1 MHAVARGQA
10 DKGAV
15 YAAIFLFRIQALD
28 IGRRGVDRRRQ
39 VSQRALV
46 VKHVH
51 LDFGDELLS
60 GLFIPL
66 NRHKFLRLFLV
77 AANVTTGFM
86 VDNQPFTRADVGD
99 NRVTWNWTTALG
111 EGDQHAIGAFDWQ
124 MTVVRRVSRHRRRS
138 GFALLQVFCHHDAH
152 GVAQTDFRQQIV
164 KRGQLHA
171 IEFALDILRWDLG
184 EFAASAQRVIEQT
197 TAKADRI
204 VALKVFQQ
212 LTDLGARFRAD
223 DKVQPGG
230 VRASARRGDNFDS
243 LTAGER
249 LRQRIGLTVD
259 ARADAG
265 MTDIGMHRVGEVHRR
280 GAGRQFDNAPFRGE
294 NVNLIGEQIGF
305 YALDKFKRAT
315 GALLQLQQALHP
327 ALSADLRGG
336 AAFAAV
342 LFISPVRR
350 YPHLR
355 HLVHVFG
362 TNLYLDRDAVGA
374 DHRGV
379 QRLIAVS
386 FRNGDV
392 VFKTTRTRFVEAVHL
407 AEHAIADIGIMDDNA
422 EGVDIHDRVKTLL
435 FEHHFAVDGV
445 QMLFATADAAGDPRF
460 LQTPFDFGE
469 DLLNHLLTVAARR
482 FDHLFNDAV
491 AIRVQCF
498 KAQLFELG
506 FDVMDT

>member
-1 MHAVARGQA
+1 M
-10 DKGAV
+10 
-15 YAAIFLFRIQALD
+15 
-28 IGRRGVDRRRQ
+28 
-39 VSQRALV
+39 
-46 VKHVH
+46 
-51 LDFGDELLS
+51 
-60 GLFIPL
+60 
-66 NRHKFLRLFLV
+66 
-77 AANVTTGFM
+77 
-86 VDNQPFTRADVGD
+86 GD

-124 MTVVRRVSRHRRRS
+124 MTVVRRVGRHRRRS

-280 GAGRQFDNAPFRGE
+280 GAGRQFDNALPG
-294 NVNLIGEQIGF
+294 
-305 YALDKFKRAT
+305 
-315 GALLQLQQALHP
+315 
-327 ALSADLRGG
+327 
-336 AAFAAV
+336 
-342 LFISPVRR
+342 
-350 YPHLR
+350 
-355 HLVHVFG
+355 
-362 TNLYLDRDAVGA
+362 
-374 DHRGV
+374 
-379 QRLIAVS
+379 
-386 FRNGDV
+386 
-392 VFKTTRTRFVEAVHL
+392 
-407 AEHAIADIGIMDDNA
+407 
-422 EGVDIHDRVKTLL
+422 
-435 FEHHFAVDGV
+435 
-445 QMLFATADAAGDPRF
+445 
-460 LQTPFDFGE
+460 
-469 DLLNHLLTVAARR
+469 
-482 FDHLFNDAV
+482 
-491 AIRVQCF
+491 
-498 KAQLFELG
+498 
-506 FDVMDT
+506 